1 MIWKIARKEFTDMI
15 RDGRFR
21 WAAAIVFG
29 LLLMSLAMGWKHYRE
44 VSAQRDEASRAMREQ
59 WLTQGEKNPHS
70 AAHYSIYAIKPKMP
84 LSLIDRGVEPYTG
97 VAIYLEAHSQ
107 NDFLYRPARDAT
119 ALQRFGEL
127 TASVVLQLFVPL
139 LIIILSFSAF
149 AGERESGTL
158 RQVLSLGVR
167 KRDLAYGKALGVTAA
182 LALLLVPAATLGV
195 LALSLSATDGAPSSS
210 GAQLAL
216 MAGGFLLYFA
226 IYVGVSLAVS
236 ALAPSSR
243 LALVILLGFW
253 IVNGFA
259 APRVASDL
267 AKRVHPSPS
276 AFEFTRLVNQDLKN
290 GIDGHSPEDRRRA
303 ELEARVLAQ
312 YGVGRVEDLP
322 VNFDGIVLQE
332 SEEYG
337 NRIFDKH
344 YASLWET
351 FERQNRLQQGF
362 GLLAP
367 LLAVRSLSMGL
378 AGTDWAQHRDFAAAA
393 ESYRRMLV
401 KTMNEDMIRN
411 SRTGDTEY
419 RAGRELWER
428 VPEFRYSLPPAAQV
442 LRGQVL
448 SVAALL
454 AWLALAVTAS
464 LWAASRMSV
473 D

>member
-1 MIWKIARKEFTDMI
+1 MIWTIARKEFTDLI

-21 WAAAIVFG
+21 WAACLVFT
-29 LLLMSLAMGWKHYRE
+29 LLLASLAMGWKHYRE
-44 VSAQRDEASRAMREQ
+44 VSAQREEASRAMREQ

-107 NDFLYRPARDAT
+107 NDSLYRPARDAT

-127 TASVVLQLFVPL
+127 SASAVLQLFVPL

-167 KRDLAYGKALGVTAA
+167 KRDLLYGKALGVSAA
-182 LALLLVPAATLGV
+182 LALLLVPAAILGV
-195 LALSLSATDGAPSSS
+195 LALSLSADGALPPS
-210 GAQLAL
+210 GGKLVL
-216 MAGGFLLYFA
+216 MTGGFLTYFA
-226 IYVGVSLAVS
+226 VFVGVSLAVS
-236 ALAPSSR
+236 AFAPSSR

-253 IVNGFA
+253 IVNGFV
-259 APRVASDL
+259 APRAASDL
-267 AKRVHPSPS
+267 AKRLHPSPS
-276 AFEFTRLVNQDLKN
+276 TFEFTKLVNRDLKN

-322 VNFDGIVLQE
+322 VNFDGVVLQE

-337 NRIFDKH
+337 NRVFDRH
-344 YASLWET
+344 YASLWDT
-351 FERQNRLQQGF
+351 FERQNRLQQGV

-401 KTMNEDMIRN
+401 KMMNEDMIRN

-428 VPEFRYSLPPAAQV
+428 VPEFRYSAPPAAQV

-454 AWLALAVTAS
+454 AWLTLAVAAS
-464 LWAASRMSV
+464 LWAAARMPV